1 MDANAEADA
10 GAQTKAD
17 ADAIE
22 DYWLNWLNEDL
33 RVADAQAT
41 SDEDSLAHSKAA
53 ATAKADSYAQAKAFF
68 LLAVKTEGALSD
80 KMKHLLINA
89 CMWRFSSGRR
99 TMTIHS
105 QNKTQIQNHWY
116 VSWAV
121 SAWFWLWGGVTRVVG
136 GARASWAWP
145 TWFWLGEYNQGGGWG
160 PGA

>member
-1 MDANAEADA
+1 MDANAEAEA
-10 GAQTKAD
+10 GALTKAD

-22 DYWLNWLNEDL
+22 NYWLNWLNEDL

-53 ATAKADSYAQAKAFF
+53 ATAKADSYAKAKAFF

-89 CMWRFSSGRR
+89 CTWRFSSGRR

-105 QNKTQIQNHWY
+105 QNKTQIQNHWH

-121 SAWFWLWGGVTRVVG
+121 SAWFWLLGG
-136 GARASWAWP
+136 
-145 TWFWLGEYNQGGGWG
+145 
-160 PGA
+160 